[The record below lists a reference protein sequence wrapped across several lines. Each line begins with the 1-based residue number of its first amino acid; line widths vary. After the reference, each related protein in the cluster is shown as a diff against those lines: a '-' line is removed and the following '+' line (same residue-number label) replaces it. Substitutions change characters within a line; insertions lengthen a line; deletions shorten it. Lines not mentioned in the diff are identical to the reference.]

1 VALLNYISETVNN
14 NFMSRSTRFWAEYTI
29 TIVVILV
36 ASLSSYVAEVAD
48 PTVEAINREIYV
60 DKFDNINRGIALT
73 DPGEQCR
80 IGV

>member
-1 VALLNYISETVNN
+1 
-14 NFMSRSTRFWAEYTI
+14 MSRSTRFWAEYTI